1 MYRAL
6 WGVLPGKPWA
16 KVTQLVVLGLAILAV
31 LFGVVFPL
39 ISQLFVFEQ
48 STLG

>member
-6 WGVLPGKPWA
+6 WRVLPGKTWA
-16 KVTQLVVLGLAILAV
+16 KVTQLVVFGLAVIAV
-31 LFGVVFPL
+31 LFVVVFPL